1 MLEASNR
8 YLKDRYR
15 EMCKSNAKQEK
26 EITKLNSDRYKKQ
39 LVANDLAAMKR
50 FTPAQIRVMT
60 ENKKYAHYSS
70 DDIAR
75 NVVLYS
81 INKTAYEQQYK
92 HGGLPM
98 PHKSTLERYVV
109 KFPYVFLVLQFNNN
123 Q

>member
-15 EMCKSNAKQEK
+15 EMCKSNAKQTK
-26 EITKLNSDRYKKQ
+26 EITRLNSDRHKKQ

-98 PHKSTLERYVV
+98 PHKSTLERYVN
-109 KFPYVFLVLQFNNN
+109 VFLIFAFES
-123 Q
+123 